1 MNLFEIKS
9 SLYELLENGYNAECV
24 DERTG
29 EFDEAKAKALLDG
42 YQDAFSDKV
51 DGIAQYIEE
60 LEARSSALRERS
72 AALTERARQTKR
84 KADSLKDYLSAALE
98 YKKYES
104 DAVKIGFRK
113 SVSVNIE
120 NEALLPSEY
129 VTVSEVR
136 KADKTAIKTALLDG
150 AVISG
155 ATLEEKQNIQIK

>member
-24 DERTG
+24 DPDTG
-29 EFDEAKAKALLDG
+29 EFDEAKAKELLDG

-51 DGIAQYIEE
+51 DGIAQYIQE
-60 LEARSSALRERS
+60 LNARANAMREKAAL
-72 AALTERARQTKR
+72 LTERAKQTER
-84 KADSLKDYLSAALE
+84 KADSLKDYLTAALDG
-98 YKKYES
+98 KKYES

-113 SVSVNIE
+113 SVSVKVDE
-120 NEALLPSEY
+120 NVLPAEY
-129 VTVSEVR
+129 FTVKEVR
-136 KADKTAIKTALLDG
+136 QPDKTAIKAALLGG

>member
-24 DERTG
+24 DPETG
-29 EFDEAKAKALLDG
+29 EFDEAKAKDLLDS
-42 YQDAFSDKV
+42 YQDEFADKV

-60 LEARSSALRERS
+60 LETRASALREKAS
-72 AALTERARQTKR
+72 ALTERARQTEK
-84 KADSLKDYLSAALE
+84 KADRLKCYLSDALS

-129 VTVSEVR
+129 VIVSEVR
-136 KADKTAIKTALLDG
+136 HPDKTAIKAALLGG

>member
-24 DERTG
+24 DPETG

-60 LEARSSALRERS
+60 LEARSAALKEKASALGY
-72 AALTERARQTKR
+72 RARQTEK
-84 KADSLKDYLSAALE
+84 KANGLKHYLSEALG

-113 SVSVNIE
+113 SVSVKIE
-120 NEALLPSEY
+120 NEALLPGEY

-136 KADKTAIKTALLDG
+136 QPDKTAIKAALLGG

>member
-24 DERTG
+24 DPETG
-29 EFDEAKAKALLDG
+29 EFDEEKAKALLDS
-42 YQDAFSDKV
+42 YQDEFADKV

-60 LEARSSALRERS
+60 LEARANALREKSSALTDR
-72 AALTERARQTKR
+72 AKQTERKAEGLKR
-84 KADSLKDYLSAALE
+84 YLGEALG

-136 KADKTAIKTALLDG
+136 KPDKTAIKAALLGG
-150 AVISG
+150 AIISG